1 MFKKSPNRTLVTALF
16 ATLTVSGMALFFNL
30 YDPWM
35 PIGPDRI
42 IDNGFETEGCTSE
55 WTGWDSELARIDPEG
70 GFNGSAGVVLST
82 TPKRH
87 SRLKMTVSET
97 ESIPAF
103 RVSARA
109 TAKNVERGPKSW
121 NLPRTVFFY
130 LNSSGKPLFN
140 LSHGLFD
147 IKQNSEWKRY
157 TAVFPVPENIQN
169 GQLQIQNFGKEGI
182 LRIDDISVIP
192 VTPKP
197 VALFFNIFFT
207 LLWISALAACLAS
220 LQPWKHWS
228 GAGAMLCSLVII
240 IGVVLPGEPLNAAI
254 SSTLDTLQDAQ
265 QKMAHFAKQSVARR
279 ASAEPT
285 PEKIVIIEKQSEA
298 AAPSEK
304 DRVQYVHKAGHFAL
318 FTLLALL
325 SMICWAPAQER
336 AIRILCV
343 TGGLYLFATAT
354 EVLQFVTF
362 DRKAGLLDLSV
373 DIAGISIAIT
383 AAAALSLPARRNR
396 K

>member
-16 ATLTVSGMALFFNL
+16 AALTVSGMALFFNL
-30 YDPWM
+30 YNPWM
-35 PIGPDRI
+35 PIGQDRI

-55 WTGWDSELARIDPEG
+55 WTGWNSELVWIDPEG

-97 ESIPAF
+97 ENIPAF
-103 RVSARA
+103 RISARA
-109 TAKNVERGPKSW
+109 TTKNIEHGPKSW

-182 LRIDDISVIP
+182 LRIDDVSVIP
-192 VTPKP
+192 VTQKP
-197 VALFFNIFFT
+197 SASFFNIFFT
-207 LLWISALAACLAS
+207 LLWISALAACIAS
-220 LQPWKHWS
+220 LQPWTHWS
-228 GAGAMLCSLVII
+228 GAGALLCSLVII
-240 IGVVLPGEPLNAAI
+240 IGVVLPGEPLDTAI
-254 SSTLDTLQDAQ
+254 SSTIDTLQDTQ
-265 QKMAHFAKQSVARR
+265 QKIAHFAKQSVDRR
-279 ASAEPT
+279 ASAT
-285 PEKIVIIEKQSEA
+285 PAPEEVVPIEKQYEA
-298 AAPSEK
+298 AAQSEK
-304 DRVQYVHKAGHFAL
+304 NVVQYAHKAGHFTLFAL
-318 FTLLALL
+318 MAFL
-325 SMICWAPAQER
+325 SMICWAPVQER

-362 DRKAGLLDLSV
+362 DRRAGLIDLSV
-373 DIAGISIAIT
+373 DIAGISIAIA

-396 K
+396 R